1 MIACTP
7 DLLQTARQIAD
18 FHQDNPDGFPT
29 ELRQVAQRCA
39 SILRFV
45 YELNEAD
52 EKQKEH
58 NHRQIPL
65 AHGA

>member
-18 FHQDNPDGFPT
+18 FYQENPDDCPA
-29 ELRQVAQRCA
+29 ELKQAAQRCA

-45 YELNEAD
+45 YQLDQAAETESATVAA
-52 EKQKEH
+52 E
-58 NHRQIPL
+58 
-65 AHGA
+65 